1 MADTQAGYDP
11 AVQEA
16 EKSVADIPISVTVRP
31 IEPQGKLIGFASV
44 NIGGVVIDDFKVVN
58 GENGIFLG
66 SPSKADANSRTG
78 YRNTVRV
85 MDRDL
90 KARMDAVTA
99 EAYGQAVD
107 KLLARAEAVRPAPI
121 KEQMAQA
128 AKEAEKQNASRPA
141 SAKSKEVRDAR

>member
-1 MADTQAGYDP
+1 
-11 AVQEA
+11 
-16 EKSVADIPISVTVRP
+16 
-31 IEPQGKLIGFASV
+31 
-44 NIGGVVIDDFKVVN
+44 
-58 GENGIFLG
+58 
-66 SPSKADANSRTG
+66 
-78 YRNTVRV
+78 

-141 SAKSKEVRDAR
+141 PAKGKEVRDAR